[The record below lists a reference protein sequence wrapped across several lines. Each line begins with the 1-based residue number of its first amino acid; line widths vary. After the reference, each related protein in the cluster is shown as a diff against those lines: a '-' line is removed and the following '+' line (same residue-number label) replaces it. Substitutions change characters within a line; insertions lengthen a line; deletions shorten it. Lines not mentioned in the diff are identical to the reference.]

1 MTKLITTLLVAFAGT
16 AAVANAAPQPAK
28 PIAPSGPAPSLPA
41 FIGKPAT
48 AHALPGVPAAWRNPF
63 MAPNPLS
70 GIHNDAW
77 QSDAYT
83 QYGGPLGNKP
93 QTLSNAIGRICISI
107 TFDSKGRIV
116 ASCSN
121 LSGPH
126 LYLMDP
132 KTLEVLAEL
141 TLPFVP
147 AAGNPAT
154 NTTGGA
160 YFFTDSKDRAVVATA
175 DRHINAYKIDESGA
189 DPQWK
194 LDQSFDPTPC
204 LDPTDRMP
212 SALPDTKGRY
222 WFVGRTKGS
231 VGVLDPKTGKCG
243 GVVLGEEI
251 ENSFATA
258 SDGVYI
264 VTDKAQYKFS
274 AGGDLK
280 VKQVWR
286 SKNYGNTGQQ
296 KPGQFNAG
304 SGTTPTLISGWTKKE
319 RKSKAPEYVAITDNA
334 DPMNVVVYRAN
345 NGKVVC
351 TVPVFKQGASDTE
364 NSIISMGRSLFVENN
379 YGYDL
384 YKFNDQIVP
393 SGDPVPNPSGDRGAV
408 SEPGIARVDINKN
421 GKGCRKVWE
430 NDEVRAPSVVSKGNA
445 RNGLIYTF
453 ENVKDPQNSDSD
465 PWYWTTL
472 DARTGKVVYK
482 VLAGYGGLYNNHYA
496 GLALGRDKASGKVT
510 AYVGGVGGIMAMRDG
525 MVAMRD
531 GS

>member
-1 MTKLITTLLVAFAGT
+1 MPKLLLTLIAALAAT
-16 AAVANAAPQPAK
+16 SAVAVAAPQPAT
-28 PIAPSGPAPSLPA
+28 PIQTSGPAPSLPA
-41 FIGKPAT
+41 FIGHPAA
-48 AHALPGVPAAWRNPF
+48 AHALPGIPAAWRNPL

-70 GIHNDAW
+70 GVHNDAW

-83 QYGGPLGNKP
+83 QYGGPLGQSPK
-93 QTLSNAIGRICISI
+93 TLSNAIKRVCISI

-116 ASCSN
+116 ATCSN
-121 LSGPH
+121 LNGPH

-132 KTLEVLAEL
+132 KTLDVLTEY

-160 YFFTDSKDRAVVATA
+160 YFFLDNQDRAVVATA
-175 DRHINAYKIDESGA
+175 DRKINVYKLDESGA
-189 DPQWK
+189 DPQWT
-194 LDQSFDPTPC
+194 QGPSYDPSPC
-204 LDPTDRMP
+204 LDPGDRMP
-212 SALPDTKGRY
+212 SALPDAQGRY

-243 GVVLGEEI
+243 GVVLNEEI

-264 VTDKAQYKFS
+264 VTDHAQYKFR
-274 AGGDLK
+274 AGSDLK

-286 SKNYGNTGQQ
+286 AKNYGNTGQQ

-304 SGTTPTLISGWTKKE
+304 SGTTPTLISGATLKQ
-319 RKSKAPEYVAITDNA
+319 RRSPAPEYVAITDNA
-334 DPMNVVVYRAN
+334 DPMDVVVYRAN
-345 NGKVVC
+345 TGKVVC
-351 TVPVFKQGASDTE
+351 TVPVFKKGASDTE

-384 YKFNDQIVP
+384 YKFNDQIIP
-393 SGDPVPNPSGDRGAV
+393 SGAAIPNPQGDRGAV
-408 SEPGIARVDINKN
+408 SEPGIARVDINKS
-421 GKGCRKVWE
+421 GTGCRKVWE
-430 NDEVRAPSVVSKGNA
+430 NDTVRAPSVVAKGNA
-445 RNGLIYTF
+445 RNGLLYTF
-453 ENVKDPQNSDSD
+453 ENVKDPQVSDSD

-472 DARTGKVVYK
+472 DVRTGKVVYK

-496 GLALGRDKASGKVT
+496 GLALGQDRATGKLT
-510 AYVGGVGGIMAMRDG
+510 AYLGGIGGLMAMRDAG
-525 MVAMRD
+525 
-531 GS
+531 